1 MEILISIL
9 DSYIPCPIG
18 YKPLEGR
25 AAHSRSVSSIL
36 HKAHALAS
44 HKDHSQYFRGLHTTY
59 IPCVNGY
66 KLLEGRE
73 EHVHLT
79 LMAQRL
85 TGGA

>member
-9 DSYIPCPIG
+9 DSYIPRPIG
-18 YKPLEGR
+18 YKLLEGR
-25 AAHSRSVSSIL
+25 AAHSRSALSIL
-36 HKAHALAS
+36 RKARALAS

-66 KLLEGRE
+66 KPLEGRE
-73 EHVHLT
+73 VHAHLT